1 MADAANL
8 DRGWL
13 GALRTLVKPTLMRR
27 EMHRKLV
34 DARRPSVSDGR
45 QCSHFIALMA
55 WCLPCAFSRSVTP
68 RVLTGKIPLRLLDG
82 WSFMP
87 PKDILWHQLPLTPSL
102 PRPPLPGSRQ
112 RSLDVRVRHPQ

>member
-13 GALRTLVKPTLMRR
+13 GALRTLVKPPLMRR

-45 QCSHFIALMA
+45 QCSQFIA
-55 WCLPCAFSRSVTP
+55 PDGVVPSVTP

>member
-45 QCSHFIALMA
+45 QCSQFIA
-55 WCLPCAFSRSVTP
+55 PDGVVPSV
-68 RVLTGKIPLRLLDG
+68 RLLQVGDA
-82 WSFMP
+82 
-87 PKDILWHQLPLTPSL
+87 T
-102 PRPPLPGSRQ
+102 RPTGQNPIAAAR
-112 RSLDVRVRHPQ
+112 RMEFHAT